1 MMKWKMGIVLILL
14 ILFLPIVANA
24 EAATLTGEVYS
35 SRDVRALEEEGWHVS
50 IVNLG
55 SPYPWLTSERYGG
68 MPTVNKAVKIE
79 FNIGCSIYIEKEGI
93 DINGPCEG
101 ERVYL
106 DIYKGDVLVDDYF
119 VNSDSRG
126 IAEFT
131 VTFREPG
138 YYRYESYTG
147 WEHDHGWSGT
157 SNEFYVQ
164 SPALI
169 DSDGD
174 GIPDKFDY
182 APYDP
187 NIQTESDIIP
197 EATPTPKTPGFD
209 VIFAI
214 IGLLTTAYLLR
225 RRR

>member
-1 MMKWKMGIVLILL
+1 MNMMKWKIGMVLVLL
-14 ILFLPIVANA
+14 MLFLPMIANA
-24 EAATLTGEVYS
+24 EAATLTGVVYS

-68 MPTVNKAVKIE
+68 MPTVNKAAKIE
-79 FNIGCSIYIEKEGI
+79 FNIGCSIYIEKEGT

-106 DIYKGDVLVDDYF
+106 DIYKGGVLVDDYF

-147 WEHDHGWSGT
+147 WERDHGLSGT
-157 SNEFYVQ
+157 SNEFYAKPTPTPSVV
-164 SPALI
+164 

-174 GIPDKFDY
+174 GVPDQYDY
-182 APYDP
+182 DPYDP
-187 NIQTESDIIP
+187 DIQSKSDVKAP
-197 EATPTPKTPGFD
+197 AFEA
-209 VIFAI
+209 IFGIA
-214 IGLLTTAYLLR
+214 GLLAVAYLLR
-225 RRR
+225 RKR